1 MNVGEKVK
9 RCAELADDYK
19 AEQIIMLNLEGMCSY
34 TDYFII
40 CSGRSTRQVQ
50 GIADH
55 IEQEMKK
62 HGIRPLGI
70 EGFQEGH
77 WVLMDYDDVIVHI
90 FYEPIREIYDL
101 ESLWADAKTE
111 HLSRAHG

>member
-1 MNVGEKVK
+1 MKVEEKAK
-9 RCAELADDYK
+9 RCAELAGDYK
-19 AEQIIMLNLEGMCSY
+19 AEHIVLLNVQGLCSY
-34 TDYFII
+34 ADYFVI

-55 IEQEMKK
+55 IEEEMKK

-70 EGFQEGH
+70 EGLREGH

-101 ESLWADAKTE
+101 EGLWIDAKTE
-111 HLSRAHG
+111 CISNVQG